1 MIGPSDK
8 ATIFFSLF
16 LLLLVIF
23 NYSNIPAS
31 NHLIIIY
38 TLIIFSQFALTK
50 LSRHGNRLKAEGLRL
65 KGINDNMP
73 DSSRPIDSIITVG
86 HDIVF
91 PVICV
96 LVIFDS
102 LEGIVHNINPHDIDY
117 ILIRLDYFIFNAYP
131 GLLIERIENPFL
143 TEILQ
148 VAYTSYYVLPVAFGV
163 LLKIRGDREGFERT
177 LFLILL
183 CFYLSYIGYILFP
196 ALGPR
201 YTMNHLYSG
210 ELKGLFFFE
219 HIQRILNQLEGI
231 KRDAF
236 PSGHTGI
243 ALTVLV
249 LGYRYHKGFFYA
261 TLPIVILLIFSTVY
275 CRYHYAV
282 DVMGGI
288 LLTALTFIIGDRVY
302 DKYSNRKSD
311 IGGQKGEILASGL
324 IK

>member
-1 MIGPSDK
+1 MTRPSECV
-8 ATIFFSLF
+8 TILFSLF
-16 LLLLVIF
+16 LLTLVIF
-23 NYSNIPAS
+23 NYGSIPIPEY
-31 NHLIIIY
+31 LIIIY
-38 TLIIFSQFALTK
+38 ASVIFFQLALIRLAFPFKNYIIAFSRDIIF
-50 LSRHGNRLKAEGLRL
+50 
-65 KGINDNMP
+65 
-73 DSSRPIDSIITVG
+73 
-86 HDIVF
+86 
-91 PVICV
+91 PVVAV

-148 VAYTSYYVLPVAFGV
+148 VAYTSYYFLPVAFGV
-163 LLKIRGDREGFERT
+163 LLKIRGDREGFDRT

-219 HIQRILNQLEGI
+219 HIQRILNQLEGV

-249 LGYRYHKGFFYA
+249 LAYRYHQGFFYA

-282 DVMGGI
+282 DVIGGI
-288 LLTALTFIIGDRVY
+288 LLTALTLIIGDRVY
-302 DKYSNRKSD
+302 DKYKGQKSD
-311 IGGQKGEILASGL
+311 IEGQKRGDFGERFD
-324 IK
+324 